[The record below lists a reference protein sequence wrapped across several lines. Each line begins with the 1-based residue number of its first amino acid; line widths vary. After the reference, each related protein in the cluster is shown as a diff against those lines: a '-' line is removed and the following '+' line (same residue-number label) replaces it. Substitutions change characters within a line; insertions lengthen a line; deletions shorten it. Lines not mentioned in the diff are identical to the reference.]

1 MCVISHTNVQ
11 AKLAEKNANKPR
23 FFGAILDFATETS
36 LISHD
41 GHPRAWPSAT
51 DQQGRLWAQDFPLV
65 VEAALKLRQEQFVID
80 SELLVLDK
88 DGVSDFSALLSGRH
102 NEGARS
108 TLSTCLL
115 VTARITV
122 A

>member
-1 MCVISHTNVQ
+1 
-11 AKLAEKNANKPR
+11 
-23 FFGAILDFATETS
+23 
-36 LISHD
+36 
-41 GHPRAWPSAT
+41 
-51 DQQGRLWAQDFPLV
+51 
-65 VEAALKLRQEQFVID
+65 LKLRQEQFVID